1 MTILATDPAYLAHQ
15 YSTAEKLR
23 IRQEAHSAYS
33 VRANDFFAWAV
44 ALLDLAPGLLAADV
58 GCGPGVYHPFLH
70 AAGCRVVGIDAS
82 WGMVTE
88 TQRQARRT
96 HLAVHA
102 VQASAEDLPLAAARV
117 DRLLAN
123 HMLYHVADQRAALR
137 EMWRVLRPGGV
148 VLLATNAPDAG
159 DVLYRAHCD
168 AARTLGYTPA
178 PRVTD
183 RFHLGHQA
191 LVQEFFPDV
200 AVHVRRDAFVFPT
213 LDTALR
219 YYLSGIAEL
228 IEAAPADGSHV
239 RRLTPLVR
247 ERLSALLN
255 GEGKLHVPKDAGC
268 FVARKQ

>member
-1 MTILATDPAYLAHQ
+1 MTVLATDPAYLADQ

-23 IRQEAHSAYS
+23 VRQAAHSLYS
-33 VRANDFFAWAV
+33 ARADDFFAWAV
-44 ALLDLAPGLLAADV
+44 ALLDLTPGLLVADV
-58 GCGPGVYHPFLH
+58 GCGPGAYHPLLH
-70 AAGCRVVGIDAS
+70 AAGCRMVGIDAS
-82 WGMVTE
+82 LGMATE
-88 TQRQARRT
+88 TQRQARRA

-102 VQASAEDLPLAAARV
+102 VQAGAEHLPLATASV

-137 EMWRVLRPGGV
+137 KMQRVLKPGGS
-148 VLLATNAPDAG
+148 VLLATNASDAS

-183 RFHLGHQA
+183 RFHLSHQA

-200 AVHVRRDAFVFPT
+200 AVHVRRDAFIFPT
-213 LDTALR
+213 LDAALR
-219 YYLSGIAEL
+219 YYLSGIVEL
-228 IEAAPADGSHV
+228 IEAAPADGSYV

-247 ERLSALLN
+247 EQLSSLLD
-255 GEGKLHVPKDAGC
+255 GEGKLHIPKDAGC